1 VGSTDAPL
9 DELGR
14 SQAAALAEILK
25 ERRPGRCVSSPLLRA
40 RQTAETVSGAAGLTV
55 EVDDDLREV
64 DFGCW
69 EGKTLKEISSMAP
82 VSVQRW
88 ADLAPDF
95 AFPGGESLESF
106 LNRVRRVA
114 DRLVQ
119 DPADKV
125 LAITHGGVI
134 RAILCHL
141 LGLPTSKYVAFEVGL
156 ASLCVVRIF
165 DGKGVLSELNN
176 QARLSLLE

>member
-1 VGSTDAPL
+1 
-9 DELGR
+9 
-14 SQAAALAEILK
+14 
-25 ERRPGRCVSSPLLRA
+25 LLRA
-40 RQTAETVSGAAGLTV
+40 RQTAEAVQEALGFAA
-55 EVDDDLREV
+55 EVDRDLREV
-64 DFGCW
+64 DFGAW
-69 EGKTLKEISSMAP
+69 EGKTLKEITGMAP

-106 LNRVRRVA
+106 LTRVHRVA
-114 DRLVQ
+114 DRLAQ

-125 LAITHGGVI
+125 LAITHGGVV
-134 RAILCHL
+134 RAVLCHL
-141 LGLPTSKYVAFEVGL
+141 LGLPVGKYVAFEIGL
-156 ASLCVVRIF
+156 ASLCVVRIY